1 MEISTDL
8 AVDLQQLTAVLGGS
22 PPEHADLQGRLWTLT
37 EDAVIAVRSFLGLS
51 VTLSIDGQDVTVTS
65 MSGLVELSD
74 VRSSLRVPLHAV
86 SPNLSGHVVFYAGR
100 TGAFVQLA
108 ADLRAE
114 LGGGQAA
121 VELVEGRLDT
131 RAGSPGPGA
140 DNSGAGSSGRRG
152 TVATVVSGITGA
164 AEMSSVN
171 RAVGLLIGRGYTPE
185 DARAHLREEAAR
197 ATTPLHVTAQRLLDQ
212 ASASASNPTAGL

>member
-1 MEISTDL
+1 MEMSTDL
-8 AVDLQQLTAVLGGS
+8 AVDLQQLTSVLGGS
-22 PPEHADLQGRLWTLT
+22 PPGHADLQSRLRTLT

-86 SPNLSGHVVFYAGR
+86 SPNLNGHVVFYAGR
-100 TGAFVQLA
+100 TGAFRQLA

-121 VELVEGRLDT
+121 VELVEGPLDT
-131 RAGSPGPGA
+131 RAGSLGA
-140 DNSGAGSSGRRG
+140 DSSGAGGSGPRG

-185 DARAHLREEAAR
+185 DARARLQEEAAR
-197 ATTPLHVTAQRLLDQ
+197 AMTPLHATAQQLLDQ
-212 ASASASNPTAGL
+212 ASASASNPTAGP